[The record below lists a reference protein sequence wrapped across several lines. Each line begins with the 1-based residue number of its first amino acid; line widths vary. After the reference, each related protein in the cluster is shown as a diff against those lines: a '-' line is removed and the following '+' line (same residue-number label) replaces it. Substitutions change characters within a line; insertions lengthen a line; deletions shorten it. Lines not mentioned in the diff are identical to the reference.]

1 MTTKT
6 KQGTK
11 KCKTKKNFNVAP
23 ETVKPLQIQTT
34 KVGPQIGITL
44 KRLVI
49 TTEAQKLI
57 WAQTKTQPI
66 KASIITNKKIVK
78 PEAQTNFKR

>member
-1 MTTKT
+1 
-6 KQGTK
+6 
-11 KCKTKKNFNVAP
+11 VAP

-49 TTEAQKLI
+49 NTEAQKLI
-57 WAQTKTQPI
+57 WAQTKT
-66 KASIITNKKIVK
+66 
-78 PEAQTNFKR
+78 